1 MTAFRILLALSKQ
14 DYTAA
19 AQALAASPR
28 ENFQEADYSFLYP
41 RAWYQAVVARASGD
55 EAAAKEAFA
64 AARKVFENRLTT
76 KPEDAR
82 TLAVLAQVEAGLG
95 NKALALQEAEHAVKL
110 MPLSRD
116 VYDGTLV
123 LQGLAQ
129 VCTWTGEKDRALAI
143 LEQLIRRPGYLSY
156 GYLRVDR
163 LWDPLR
169 GDPRFEKLVAS
180 LAP

>member
-1 MTAFRILLALSKQ
+1 M
-14 DYTAA
+14 D
-19 AQALAASPR
+19 
-28 ENFQEADYSFLYP
+28 
-41 RAWYQAVVARASGD
+41 
-55 EAAAKEAFA
+55 
-64 AARKVFENRLTT
+64 
-76 KPEDAR
+76 
-82 TLAVLAQVEAGLG
+82 AGLG

-129 VCTWTGEKDRALAI
+129 VCAWTGEKDRALAI
-143 LEQLIRRPGYLSY
+143 LEQLIRQPGYLSY

-180 LAP
+180 LAL